1 MPNLIGRK
9 RRMLQRHS
17 KADTLDGLHR
27 KIQTTQ
33 NKKRAGSQKTQHT
46 CPRMSGAAA
55 SGLCPPTLDRMP
67 LSSLLIVSL
76 PWPSGAPLASTSAS
90 GGTLHRR
97 HRSVLCSL
105 TVPIV
110 LSQLL
115 NLAVHRWPIRSP
127 RMTRRTKM
135 CAHGLPVQCSYPYMW
150 RLRHMALKAL
160 RCMFLFAGLDDGS
173 PVLGSAFG
181 RWQERSV
188 RRRRLAG
195 KAMGGVQLFLPA
207 TRGLHSPLD
216 TCLSNATALG
226 NCQIVD

>member
-1 MPNLIGRK
+1 MLTPWTAFTERS
-9 RRMLQRHS
+9 RRPKTKSELGH
-17 KADTLDGLHR
+17 KN
-27 KIQTTQ
+27 TTHVPQ
-33 NKKRAGSQKTQHT
+33 NEWCGCLR
-46 CPRMSGAAA
+46 
-55 SGLCPPTLDRMP
+55 P
-67 LSSLLIVSL
+67 LSSDSRSNALGQSSDHFAALAIRSTTSVDLSK
-76 PWPSGAPLASTSAS
+76 WRDTASTPPVCPLFS
-90 GGTLHRR
+90 
-97 HRSVLCSL
+97 
-105 TVPIV
+105 VPIV

-115 NLAVHRWPIRSP
+115 NLAVHSWPIRSP

-188 RRRRLAG
+188 RRRRVAG